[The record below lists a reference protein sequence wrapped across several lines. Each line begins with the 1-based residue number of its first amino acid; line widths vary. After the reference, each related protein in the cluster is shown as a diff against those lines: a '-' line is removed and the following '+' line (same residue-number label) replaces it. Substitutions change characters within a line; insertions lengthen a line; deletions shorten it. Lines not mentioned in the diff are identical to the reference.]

1 MKLFLASALS
11 QVAELLPTKIGDLK
25 GKRVIFIENASDDQV
40 GENTSGEDKWWL
52 RIDREAFEKLG
63 CEVVDT
69 DLRSIKP
76 DELQK
81 VINESDI
88 IHFCGGSVFY
98 LVDLIRRR
106 GLSQII
112 IDAVLNDKL
121 IYTGTSA
128 GSMIVSSDLSVDKND
143 PEEKDIIKSISDFSG
158 LGFVDF
164 LIMPHADNA
173 EFAEGNRNAISDI
186 SKYKTAT
193 FFLCDNQAL
202 WVDGVSIGLLTKR

>member
-1 MKLFLASALS
+1 MKLFLASAFS
-11 QVAELLPTKIGDLK
+11 QVAELLPTKVGGLK
-25 GKRVIFIENASDDQV
+25 GKRVIFIENASDVDDPEQ
-40 GENTSGEDKWWL
+40 DRWWL
-52 RIDREAFEKLG
+52 RVDREALEKLG
-63 CEVVDT
+63 CEIVDI
-69 DLRSIKP
+69 DLRKVTP

-81 VINESDI
+81 VVNASDI

-98 LVDLIRRR
+98 LIDLIKKR
-106 GLSQII
+106 GFFDII
-112 IDAVLNDKL
+112 VNAVKNDKI

-128 GSMIVSSDLSVDKND
+128 GSMIVSSDLSVDKGD
-143 PEEKDIIKSISDFSG
+143 PMEKDIVADIKDFTG

-173 EFAEGNRNAISDI
+173 EFSEGNKSAISDI

-202 WVDGVSIGLLTKR
+202 WVDNGKIELVSKNV